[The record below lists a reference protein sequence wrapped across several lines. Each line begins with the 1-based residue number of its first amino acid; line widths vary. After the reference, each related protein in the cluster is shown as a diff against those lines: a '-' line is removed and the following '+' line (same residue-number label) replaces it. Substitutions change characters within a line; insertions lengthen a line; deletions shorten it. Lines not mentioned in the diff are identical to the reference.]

1 MTSGARPIDE
11 RWQLPIANRDQ
22 LLIANRH
29 PTNARPI
36 AHRMIF
42 RIANRPLAMRA
53 IANC

>member
-29 PTNARPI
+29 PADARPI
-36 AHRMIF
+36 SHRLIW
-42 RIANRPLAMRA
+42 LV
-53 IANC
+53 ANC